1 MHPSQLLGYL
11 LPLATLL
18 TASRAA
24 VGTRDENAPAKQ
36 QPLTDPLYHKE
47 PTHQA
52 AQPEGGSPATE
63 FPSQKDELLD
73 LFTRPDPD
81 VPGYSPLLDN
91 PNLLVHWRPGG
102 SIRVSQHLHIAKNG
116 SITDSRYDKADYRWK
131 PRSLP
136 FCVDPHFPMA
146 IVVMEPHGGA
156 EGRPDRIQLFFT
168 DFETIALRSIIWT
181 ASEGWYEDT
190 AFGAMNIPHFAGSAT
205 TWRDPAQN
213 LTQIRLFTHRLIYE
227 PSGEEIKLRNG
238 DVHTAGSA
246 IYEFAWTTGKG
257 WSASNGGDPIAR
269 SLCAVPFIARRGGGA
284 VSVSRELMSLIFWDR
299 PASSGEGPEESVP
312 FKRVASWTA
321 AGGWKVL
328 GKTNFWLAKGP
339 WPFGDVE
346 LSPDVN
352 EALERKRKTG

>member
-1 MHPSQLLGYL
+1 MHPTQLLGYL
-11 LPLATLL
+11 LPLAALL

-102 SIRVSQHLHIAKNG
+102 SIRVSQHLYIAKNG

-136 FCVDPHFPMA
+136 FCADPHFPMA

-156 EGRPDRIQLFFT
+156 EGRPDRVSRQHPFSCLFALLLMFLFPFPFWGASIQLFPGL
-168 DFETIALRSIIWT
+168 LRCAKT
-181 ASEGWYEDT
+181 
-190 AFGAMNIPHFAGSAT
+190 HL
-205 TWRDPAQN
+205 DPAF
-213 LTQIRLFTHRLIYE
+213 LHRL
-227 PSGEEIKLRNG
+227 
-238 DVHTAGSA
+238 
-246 IYEFAWTTGKG
+246 
-257 WSASNGGDPIAR
+257 
-269 SLCAVPFIARRGGGA
+269 
-284 VSVSRELMSLIFWDR
+284 
-299 PASSGEGPEESVP
+299 
-312 FKRVASWTA
+312 
-321 AGGWKVL
+321 
-328 GKTNFWLAKGP
+328 
-339 WPFGDVE
+339 
-346 LSPDVN
+346 
-352 EALERKRKTG
+352 